1 MEYGDQLTAAT
12 TGALGVEAFFQD
24 GTPLDELKSHCLQL
38 FPKAR
43 AAFRSL
49 ESKMETLKP
58 SRQCTNTLQA
68 VV

>member
-1 MEYGDQLTAAT
+1 MEYGEQLSAAT
-12 TGALGVEAFFQD
+12 IGDLGVETHFQD

-38 FPKAR
+38 FPKTR

-49 ESKMETLKP
+49 ELKLETLKP
-58 SRQCTNTLQA
+58 SRQCTNTPQA